1 MINYPTKPWY
11 DGQTFIHE
19 SSSGNK
25 SKGTYHADKQ
35 GWSFSPLNEDG
46 QTGDG
51 TITTLTVKT
60 INERPTVTRDP
71 FDIDSSNFQPT
82 NQNDVNWYLYDLVV
96 DNNQIITSIDAG
108 SVRQGPEELPIFSK
122 EETRRNRPHII
133 LGSQQETNYT
143 LLDKIESLEEKQQ
156 EDDADI
162 NNKVDGLS
170 YTLETEPLA
179 VRPQIQLVDQD
190 QNFSNV
196 HFDSSGGLDVYS
208 TADGI
213 RYDGTQ
219 LVDANELQDQRLN
232 RIESELDA
240 FIRQKESGTWGY
252 RAAQTASSTLEAEYH
267 LVTNLTQSEYDV
279 AIESCTNSYQQC
291 LANSAGDPTAASE
304 CNRLQVECQAAVP
317 AVGTNSPVNGN
328 FMIAK
333 TLYINEKDVAGFTH
347 SFGDTSVGDY
357 IELIDEPGGDEY
369 HLALVGSKTYNS
381 GTYTFEIVPVV
392 SRGDLT
398 FANGTEFHFFSLTQD
413 ADIETLDNRYLKL
426 TGGDL
431 TGNLHIKDG
440 KKLYLHGTAGRIY
453 LEDDEKNINT
463 TLYTSGLIDSKGTI
477 RSDKSSGV
485 CLEARQDGTTTFKVY
500 ADGSSQ
506 TTKPITESTNNQA
519 HVTKGWTDGR
529 FAKGGGIEFEVSGN
543 TLYVKF

>member
-1 MINYPTKPWY
+1 MINYPPKPWY

-25 SKGTYHADKQ
+25 SKGTYYADKQ

-51 TITTLTVKT
+51 EITTLTVKT
-60 INERPTVTRDP
+60 INQRPTVTRDP
-71 FDIDSSNFQPT
+71 FDIDSSNFLPT
-82 NQNDVNWYLYDLVV
+82 NQNDVNWYLHDLIV
-96 DNNQIITSIDAG
+96 DNNQIITSINAG
-108 SVRQGPEELPIFSK
+108 SVLQGPEELPFFSK

-133 LGSQQETNYT
+133 PGSQQETNYT

-162 NNKVDGLS
+162 NDKVDGLS
-170 YTLETEPLA
+170 YTLETEPLS

-208 TADGI
+208 TVDGI

-219 LVDANELQDQRLN
+219 LVDANELQDQRLD
-232 RIESELDA
+232 RIESELNA

-252 RAAQTASSTLEAEYH
+252 RADQTASSTLEAEYH
-267 LVTNLTQSEYDV
+267 LVTNLTQAEYDD
-279 AIESCTNSYQQC
+279 AIDSCTNSYQQC
-291 LANSAGDPTAASE
+291 LVDSAGDPTAASE
-304 CNRLQVECQAAVP
+304 CNRIQVECRAAVP
-317 AVGTNSPVNGN
+317 DVGTNSPVNGN

-333 TLYINEKDVAGFTH
+333 TLYINEKDAGDFTH
-347 SFGDTSVGDY
+347 SFGDTSVNDY
-357 IELIDEPGGDEY
+357 IELIDEPGGNEY
-369 HLALVGSKTYNS
+369 HLALISSKTYNS

-392 SRGDLT
+392 SKGDLT

-431 TGNLHIKDG
+431 TGNLHIRDG

-453 LEDDEKNINT
+453 LEDDDKKINT

-506 TTKPITESTNNQA
+506 TTKAITESTNNQA